1 MAASPN
7 TLQMAQ
13 RALQNIVDIDIT
25 GLQIGVIQLTI
36 LLAELHQH
44 LMPRPFRRALFGE
57 QAIVGGIKQIFI
69 VEQGVMT
76 GEDRRDIGV
85 KFVFRQLGERIEIGQ
100 RLVDRPAQRALLL
113 AGDVGGGGA
122 PVGSAPA
129 DKASRRLQH
138 AQVWRVPL
146 SAAPPATRR
155 SYRRPAPE
163 TPPAPHRRPDRGPA
177 GAAYRGGA
185 PVAERF
191 DSDCPG

>member
-1 MAASPN
+1 MGLFAAVAQAQAGDLAGIQLEYSRGINIVGDNNRRLTGEWQRLLN

-100 RLVDRPAQRALLL
+100 RLVDRLAQALLL
-113 AGDVGGGGA
+113 AGDVGGGG
-122 PVGSAPA
+122 SAG
-129 DKASRRLQH
+129 
-138 AQVWRVPL
+138 WI
-146 SAAPPATRR
+146 
-155 SYRRPAPE
+155 
-163 TPPAPHRRPDRGPA
+163 
-177 GAAYRGGA
+177 GACG
-185 PVAERF
+185 
-191 DSDCPG
+191 